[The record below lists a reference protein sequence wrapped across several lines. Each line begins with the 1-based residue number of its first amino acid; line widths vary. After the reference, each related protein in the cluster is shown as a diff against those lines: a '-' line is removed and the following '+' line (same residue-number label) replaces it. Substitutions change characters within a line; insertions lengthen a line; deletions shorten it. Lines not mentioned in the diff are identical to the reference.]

1 MVITWN
7 SQMCR
12 VPFLY
17 HKQASIQLQMFC
29 VMDVVLVCWMSEEDY
44 ASPSLVHNWL
54 TTLDF
59 WPPSPDLSV
68 KGSDSVIYDKQ
79 SCGHCPRPRQDR
91 FWQHFAAFLLP
102 SPPPTYL
109 AGPPAVQLIAATQ
122 FSTKSVGFLLDTH
135 LEAANELCSQIG
147 KYWVCWTPWNLFL

>member
-1 MVITWN
+1 
-7 SQMCR
+7 MCQ

-17 HKQASIQLQMFC
+17 HKDCYPTANPCHMKLFC

-122 FSTKSVGFLLDTH
+122 FNTKSVGFLLDTH
-135 LEAANELCSQIG
+135 LEAANALCSQIG